1 MPPCQQPSRWPW
13 IVYPCPASRCLFHH
27 PKDDRM
33 KGLLLLQSAFQ
44 RGLGRRGSDDRP
56 INQGGVRRI
65 CTLFFPLWR
74 REPDRAREEML
85 AAAVDKQEQD
95 VNSAPKMVS
104 ASERFF
110 LPPKIEKL
118 LPVSSRCFVSDRT
131 GLSRQENRCLLCGFY
146 A

>member
-1 MPPCQQPSRWPW
+1 
-13 IVYPCPASRCLFHH
+13 
-27 PKDDRM
+27 
-33 KGLLLLQSAFQ
+33 
-44 RGLGRRGSDDRP
+44 
-56 INQGGVRRI
+56 
-65 CTLFFPLWR
+65 
-74 REPDRAREEML
+74 ML

-95 VNSAPKMVS
+95 ANSAPKMVS